1 MITEH
6 IMQNALTLVYTE
18 EIPLSSANNV
28 FKLYKHIYIPVIRVQ
43 FICSED
49 FVIDK
54 KVA

>member
-28 FKLYKHIYIPVIRVQ
+28 FKLYKHIYTSNKGTI
-43 FICSED
+43 ED